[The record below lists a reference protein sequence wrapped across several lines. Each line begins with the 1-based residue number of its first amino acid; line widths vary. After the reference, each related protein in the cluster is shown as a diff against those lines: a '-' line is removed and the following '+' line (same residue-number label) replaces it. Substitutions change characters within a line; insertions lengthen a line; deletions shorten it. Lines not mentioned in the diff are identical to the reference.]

1 MFFQRKL
8 RAHDAKHG
16 EEEDEN
22 RQLEAD
28 AKAEDDRQ
36 EEAGVVL
43 DGDHGR
49 EVVAEVNDEDLERAG
64 QNVEVAKSSRQPRN
78 RPTVAAMKGM
88 TKRRSRSDT
97 GPAR

>member
-8 RAHDAKHG
+8 RAHDAEHG

-22 RQLEAD
+22 RHLEAD
-28 AKAEDDRQ
+28 AEAEDDGQ

-49 EVVAEVNDEDLERAG
+49 EVVAEVDDEDLERAG
-64 QNVEVAKSSRQPRN
+64 QHVEVAKTAPAEEQAHGGQP
-78 RPTVAAMKGM
+78 
-88 TKRRSRSDT
+88 
-97 GPAR
+97 